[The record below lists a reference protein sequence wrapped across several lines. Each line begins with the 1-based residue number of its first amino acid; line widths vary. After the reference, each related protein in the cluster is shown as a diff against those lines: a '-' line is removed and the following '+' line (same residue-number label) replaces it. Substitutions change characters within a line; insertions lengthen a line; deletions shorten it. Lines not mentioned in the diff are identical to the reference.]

1 MEGEDYTTLL
11 QNLQRPINCLTDQDR
26 NIRKGGL
33 TTLFKELEK
42 ASKQNQVKMLTST
55 NLSKNLLFTLCDP
68 IEANRESTLN
78 LLEKLLANDLKKD
91 ESEPIIN
98 ALIQRLNNTPFP

>member
-33 TTLFKELEK
+33 TTL
-42 ASKQNQVKMLTST
+42 SK
-55 NLSKNLLFTLCDP
+55 
-68 IEANRESTLN
+68 
-78 LLEKLLANDLKKD
+78 
-91 ESEPIIN
+91 
-98 ALIQRLNNTPFP
+98 